1 MGPGAVVLLMQAT
14 RGRSLALP
22 LLALLVATAIG
33 CGDPPPRPP
42 IRAPETPY
50 QAVASEWFA
59 VDEVELSTLDE
70 ERIGQVGF
78 PPPALLTRHELEIPP
93 GHPIT
98 SHGAVIV
105 LEAIVGVGGRIAKAR
120 LLRGGERPELRES
133 LVRCLRQWE
142 YRPAVYQGEASAV
155 TQVII
160 FNIRPGEARSRPPR
174 REGP

>member
-1 MGPGAVVLLMQAT
+1 MGPGAVVLLMRAT

-33 CGDPPPRPP
+33 CRDRPPRHPV
-42 IRAPETPY
+42 RAADTPY
-50 QAVASEWFA
+50 KAVASEWFA

-78 PPPALLTRHELEIPP
+78 PPPTLLTRHELEIPP
-93 GHPIT
+93 GHPIA
-98 SHGAVIV
+98 SDGGVIFV
-105 LEAIVGVGGRIAKAR
+105 EAIVGAGGRIAKAR
-120 LLRGGERPELRES
+120 LLRGGEWPELRES

-155 TQVII
+155 TQYVA
-160 FNIRPGEARSRPPR
+160 FSFRPGEARSRPPR

>member
-1 MGPGAVVLLMQAT
+1 MPAT

-22 LLALLVATAIG
+22 LLALLAATALG
-33 CGDPPPRPP
+33 CSDPPPRPP
-42 IRAPETPY
+42 IRAAETPVK
-50 QAVASEWFA
+50 AVPSEWFA
-59 VDEVELSTLDE
+59 VDEAEFSTLDE
-70 ERIGQVGF
+70 ERIGQIGF
-78 PPPALLTRHELEIPP
+78 PPPTLLARHELEIPP
-93 GHPIT
+93 GHPFAA
-98 SHGAVIV
+98 SGGVV
-105 LEAIVGVGGRIAKAR
+105 FVEAIVGAGGRIAKAR
-120 LLRGGERPELRES
+120 LLRGGEWPELREN